1 MRAQAENQDLMNESE
16 GLAPLEGDAAA
27 AHQEARVSPTMRR
40 ALNRLSTARNTLECD
55 VLKLREIVFQ
65 GDVIRLYTLDSNHLT
80 LENICHSG
88 GILANWISDL
98 DVANIAFSVLLAIK
112 RLSSA
117 ELYLSTVQCNNIFYK
132 AGETPFLGDIEL
144 LLASKEDHNL
154 FSVVPAV
161 HGLGAA
167 IYRSYAGEYPCLNT
181 ELVTSD
187 LSNRLSC
194 SHRIANLIQRLLTYT
209 NNQSLGA
216 FQDRLVTEFSFGDE
230 SSHMQ
235 NVCSISSTQN
245 DFFRAV
251 ETDNLAVVQELGTV
265 FARSTNETGN
275 TALMIAAKRLSLA
288 VVRILAPLE
297 CGVIHAIT
305 GNTALHYAM
314 MRSTFQTLRSGADS
328 SCSYAAFEEFVLA
341 QIIRILAPQEGTIK
355 NAAGE
360 LPVSIGISHT
370 YPNSVIRLLLSY
382 SGDIPKAPDTLIE
395 SVRDNDIIGVYLN
408 LGQTGRVDTFGN
420 TALAYAIASKNL
432 TCVKLLSTERD
443 ICISSGITPWQL
455 ARDSGFTDAL
465 TILEQNPVTD
475 SDGNT
480 QLHRAVMGGDIG
492 STRLFLSLVRKKN
505 NDGYTALML
514 AAALKH
520 KEIVCLLRN
529 YEAGERD
536 HNGHTALHQ
545 SCLHGREEMAL
556 LLLEYEKSVL
566 SGVPAEESAPNSCRD
581 IPSRFLAPGISAAE
595 MAFYMGNFDL
605 AKNLLLPEHIL
616 TSPPDKC
623 GRTNLMIGALN
634 SDPFMVFC
642 HLGQVGLVDND
653 GFTALMHA
661 SRHGNLECAVLLAS
675 LEAGFIVTTGN
686 RYLSAIDF
694 AVLSGS
700 FNIAEAIAEYELIVP
715 NAEKYSP
722 DMTQLMIA
730 AAEKRPGLVWLYIN
744 QANARDSK
752 GWTALMYAVS
762 AGDEDC
768 VKLLL
773 MERDLVTED
782 GMTAWYLAYKMQSPN
797 LCMTLRPAYDI
808 NSKGET
814 PLHTYIQFCAQNS
827 NIARKKAD
835 LLAVLHCH
843 GVQNNDGHTAL
854 MLAASLGLNDIDQE
868 LLMLEGG
875 IISTE
880 NAGKHEY
887 CASMLALKKGYL
899 ETFRLI
905 SPFETKALLSCGYTN
920 LMIATISGDINGAIK
935 FLLEARQQDYA
946 GWTALMY
953 AVRYRHKHI
962 ITVLAPLESCLVSSA
977 GELATDIAL
986 DNDFL
991 EGAALTLR
999 HEFSCYSNGLLS
1011 LALLELSVT
1020 SDWDGDLALFK
1031 ALIRPSKISADKN
1044 TELIRQLIH
1053 RHPNPSGFV
1062 KAAEQLEEA
1071 STVLRQYILHPAF
1084 EDEDGHTQLH
1094 VDTINNNLEGMRM
1107 RMHLARRRNAQG
1119 QTALMLAAAAGN
1131 IDAINLLMDTE
1142 GGLQDLAGLVATDY
1156 ALDKNEYKA
1165 AAALLC
1171 CKEELERISR
1181 RGFTP
1186 LMAAVVNKDLELV
1199 KENIC
1204 FCQAVYRGMY
1214 SALILAIKLGDVDA
1228 VKLLRIEADIT
1239 VGETLPWRLATE
1251 LGLSEIASLIKPAI
1265 KSESGV
1271 TELHKAV
1278 MNNDPTS
1285 AEKLLHE
1292 AGATDPTGRTALIIA
1307 IEKGLANMV
1316 AMLAPLEHSISFVGK
1331 WSSGIW
1337 TFDFPSPLLI
1347 ATYTQHEN
1355 ICKMLVQQTASSSTT
1370 ICDKN
1375 GLTPLMVAAG
1385 MGNLSL
1391 ATLYYP
1397 TQKGMSDR
1405 SGNTA
1410 LMWAAKHSQSTS
1422 AALLCDEAG
1431 RLNLDGDCALVF
1443 ALDRRDIKSISL
1455 LATKESRLLT
1465 KEFVSAIQDVKI
1477 LAMLPDTDVSVRS
1490 SNIRDNLAT
1499 SDVGIKLSNRRSAS
1513 TSLIHTNRMSICTPS
1528 PSLPGVSASLIIR
1541 EAQRPSSLRPLT
1553 PSFIFAKN

>member
-1 MRAQAENQDLMNESE
+1 MSKSE
-16 GLAPLEGDAAA
+16 ELAPPKENAAA
-27 AHQEARVSPTMRR
+27 AHQEAQVSPILRR
-40 ALNRLSTARNTLECD
+40 ALDRLNAARNTLECD
-55 VLKLREIVFQ
+55 VLKLRKIVFQ
-65 GDVIRLYTLDSNHLT
+65 GDVIRLYALESDHLT

-88 GILANWISDL
+88 GVLKNLISDL
-98 DVANIAFSVLLAIK
+98 DVANVAFSILLAIE

-117 ELYLSTVQCNNIFYK
+117 GLYLSTIQCSNVFYR
-132 AGETPFLGDIEL
+132 AGEIPFLGDIEL
-144 LLASKEDHNL
+144 LLVPEEDHNL
-154 FSVVPAV
+154 SSVVPAV
-161 HGLGAA
+161 RGLGAA
-167 IYRSYAGEYPCLNT
+167 IYRSYAGEYPCLSA
-181 ELVTSD
+181 ELAASD
-187 LSNRLSC
+187 LSSRLSC
-194 SHRIANLIQRLLTYT
+194 SSRIASLIQCLLMYT
-209 NNQSLGA
+209 NNQSLST
-216 FQDRLVTEFSFGDE
+216 FQDRLVAEFSSMDE
-230 SSHMQ
+230 NPHTQSI
-235 NVCSISSTQN
+235 CSISSTQA

-251 ETDNLAVVQELGTV
+251 ETDNLAVVQELGAV
-265 FARSTNETGN
+265 FAKSTNETGN
-275 TALMIAAKRLSLA
+275 TALMMAAKRLSLA
-288 VVRILAPLE
+288 VVRILAPFE
-297 CGVIHAIT
+297 CGEVHSIT

-314 MRSTFQTLRSGADS
+314 MRSTFQTPKPGTDS

-341 QIIRILAPQEGTIK
+341 QIIRILAPQEGAVK

-360 LPVSIGISHT
+360 LPVSIGISRT
-370 YPNSVIRLLLSY
+370 YPNSIIRLLLSY
-382 SGDIPKAPDTLIE
+382 SGDIPKAPDTLVE
-395 SVRDNDIIGVYLN
+395 SVRNNDIIGVYLN
-408 LGQTGRVDTFGN
+408 LGQAGRVDTLGN
-420 TALAYAIASKNL
+420 TALAYAIASKSL
-432 TCVKLLSTERD
+432 TCVKLLSTEKD

-455 ARDSGFTDAL
+455 ARDSGFMDAL
-465 TILEQNPVTD
+465 TVLEQSPVVD

-480 QLHRAVMGGDIG
+480 QLHRAVMGGDTVG
-492 STRLFLSLVRKKN
+492 TRLFLSLARKKN
-505 NDGYTALML
+505 NDDYTALML

-566 SGVPAEESAPNSCRD
+566 SGAPAEKLTPSSSKD
-581 IPSRFLAPGISAAE
+581 IPSRLLAPGISAAE
-595 MAFYMGNFDL
+595 IAFHMGNLEL
-605 AKNLLLPEHIL
+605 AKHLLLPEHVV

-634 SDPFMVFC
+634 GDPFMVFC

-661 SRHGNLECAVLLAS
+661 SMHGSLECAVLLAS
-675 LEAGFIVTTGN
+675 LEAGLAVTTGN
-686 RYLSAIDF
+686 RCLSAIDF

-700 FNIAEAIAEYELIVP
+700 LNIAEAIAEYELAVP
-715 NAEKYSP
+715 NAEKYPP

-752 GWTALMYAVS
+752 GWTALMYAVNT
-762 AGDEDC
+762 GDEDC

-773 MERDLVTED
+773 MERDLITED
-782 GMTAWYLAYKMQSPN
+782 GVTAWYLAYKVQSPD
-797 LCMTLRPAYDI
+797 LCMILRPTYDVD
-808 NSKGET
+808 SKGET
-814 PLHTYIQFCAQNS
+814 PLHTYIRFCAQNGS
-827 NIARKKAD
+827 MTRKRAD

-843 GVQNNDGHTAL
+843 GVKNNDGHTAL
-854 MLAASLGLNDIDQE
+854 MLAASFGLNDIDQD
-868 LLMLEGG
+868 LLTLEGG
-875 IISTE
+875 IVSTE
-880 NAGKHEY
+880 NTEKYGC
-887 CASMLALKKGYL
+887 CASMLALKEGHL

-920 LMIATISGDINGAIK
+920 LMIATISGDISGAIK
-935 FLLEARQQDYA
+935 FLLEARQQDYT

-953 AVRYRHKHI
+953 AMKYKYKHI
-962 ITVLAPLESCLVSSA
+962 VAVLAPLESCLVSSA

-991 EGAALTLR
+991 EGATLTLR
-999 HEFSCYSNGLLS
+999 HEFPCYSNGLLS
-1011 LALLELSVT
+1011 LALLEPSMA

-1031 ALIRPSKISADKN
+1031 ALLRPSKVSADKN

-1053 RHPNPSGFV
+1053 RHPNPSRFI

-1071 STVLRQYILHPAF
+1071 TILLKQYVLHPAF

-1094 VDTINNNLEGMRM
+1094 VEAINGNLEGMRM
-1107 RMHLARRRNAQG
+1107 CMHLARRRNAQG

-1156 ALDKNEYKA
+1156 ALDKDEYRA

-1214 SALILAIKLGDVDA
+1214 SALTLAIKLGDIDVI
-1228 VKLLRIEADIT
+1228 KLLRIEASIT
-1239 VGETLPWRLATE
+1239 VGETLPWKLATE

-1265 KSESGV
+1265 RSESGV

-1278 MNNDPTS
+1278 MNNDQAL
-1285 AEKLLHE
+1285 AEELLHE

-1307 IEKGLANMV
+1307 IEKGIVNMV

-1337 TFDFPSPLLI
+1337 AFDFPSPLLI
-1347 ATYTQHEN
+1347 ATCTQRED
-1355 ICKMLVQQTASSSTT
+1355 ICRILVQQTAGVSTT

-1385 MGNLSL
+1385 MGNLPL
-1391 ATLYYP
+1391 ASLYYS

-1410 LMWAAKHSQSTS
+1410 LMWATKHSQSTS

-1431 RLNLDGDCALVF
+1431 RLNLDGDCALAF

-1455 LATKESRLLT
+1455 LAARESRLLT
-1465 KEFVSAIQDVKI
+1465 KEFVSAIQDAKI
-1477 LAMLPDTDVSVRS
+1477 MAVLSQHIDISIGR
-1490 SNIRDNLAT
+1490 SNIREELAT
-1499 SDVGIKLSNRRSAS
+1499 GSVGIKLSNRRSAS
-1513 TSLIHTNRMSICTPS
+1513 TSLIHTNRMSIHTPS
-1528 PSLPGVSASLIIR
+1528 PSLPGVSASLVIR

-1553 PSFIFAKN
+1553 PSFIFTKN